1 MTEQEF
7 YELKCGDE
15 VDYNGD
21 RYRFAY
27 NFNVRHG
34 YGFSLAKMFK
44 YESIELFVYQC
55 GDKWF
60 NSSVTSDDKT
70 LGNLKLIK
78 SNVPT
83 IDQKIEETKSQIEKL
98 QNELKKLESE
108 KNSKRIEQLI
118 SEMVPGKFYT
128 IKYTNYFYPNGR
140 TFTGKLDQKYKDCL
154 NILCESQGIGISFKS
169 IIDIIPR
176 EDITND
182 YNNLMEKIKKYN
194 GE

>member
-7 YELKCGDE
+7 YELKVGDE
-15 VDYNGD
+15 VEYNGD
-21 RYRFAY
+21 RYKFNY
-27 NFNVRHG
+27 NFHVRHG
-34 YGFSLAKMFK
+34 YGFSLAKMFRCEK
-44 YESIELFVYQC
+44 SEMFVYQC
-55 GDKWF
+55 GEKWF
-60 NSSVTSDDKT
+60 NSIVTSDDKT

-83 IDQKIEETKSQIEKL
+83 IDQQIQETKSEIEKL
-98 QNELKKLESE
+98 QIELKKLESE

-128 IKYTNYFYPNGR
+128 IVSKNYIETGIYKGKDRIHVSILPIHYTY
-140 TFTGKLDQKYKDCL
+140 DI
-154 NILCESQGIGISFKS
+154 NILHESIK
-169 IIDIIPR
+169 DIIPR

>member
-7 YELKCGDE
+7 YELKVGDIVE
-15 VDYNGD
+15 YNGD
-21 RYRFAY
+21 KFEFVKNILNLLDPY
-27 NFNVRHG
+27 N
-34 YGFSLAKMFK
+34 LARCFK
-44 YESIELFVYQC
+44 NNKCLLIIYKSKGLWVNTVTLDNY
-55 GDKWF
+55 
-60 NSSVTSDDKT
+60 SVQ
-70 LGNLKLIK
+70 NLKLIK

-83 IDQKIEETKSQIEKL
+83 IDQQIQETKSQIEKW
-98 QNELKKLESE
+98 QNELKKLESQ

-128 IKYTNYFYPNGR
+128 IVSKNYIETGIYKGKDRIHVSILPIHYTY
-140 TFTGKLDQKYKDCL
+140 DI
-154 NILCESQGIGISFKS
+154 NILHESIK
-169 IIDIIPR
+169 DIIPR